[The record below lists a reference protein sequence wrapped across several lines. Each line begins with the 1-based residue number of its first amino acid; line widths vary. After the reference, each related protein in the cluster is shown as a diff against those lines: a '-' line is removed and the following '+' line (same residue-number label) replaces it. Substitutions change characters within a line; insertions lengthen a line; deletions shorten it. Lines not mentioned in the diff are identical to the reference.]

1 MKINQF
7 AYILH
12 SGRAGRD
19 FRGKQN
25 IWSLIRRVCHRL
37 KGTLKIKE
45 GAAYLKSKKEK
56 AEAFMQA
63 ENCPKNRFSYFTNLH
78 NN

>member
-12 SGRAGRD
+12 RGRAGRD

-25 IWSLIRRVCHRL
+25 IWSLILRVGHRL

-45 GAAYLKSKKEK
+45 GAALFKIKKGK
-56 AEAFMQA
+56 GGGFYAG
-63 ENCPKNRFSYFTNLH
+63 
-78 NN
+78 